1 MSITKELIKQFRGD
15 FAAAVAA
22 LESKYGVTVTLGNV
36 SFSTDRFS
44 GKVEVVKQG
53 AVSQEVLWYQQNE
66 KFRNWPPL
74 GTQIVYGGKTY
85 VIAGL
90 VKGSR
95 SVQVELGGKLYRLPV
110 AAFETAIQG
119 MRERG
124 PKLVQTPMPSKSLG
138 DELIKFCRDV
148 NELSCKQVDA
158 INAAHKAG
166 KSLFGAT
173 YVEMPSVLL
182 QPYFL
187 EGLTPEQ
194 TLRAIAAE
202 AEAEGRAEAA
212 AS

>member
-36 SFSTDRFS
+36 SFSSDRFS
-44 GKVEVVKQG
+44 GKLEVVKQG

-74 GTQIVYGGKTY
+74 GTQIIHGGKAY

-90 VKGSR
+90 VKGGR
-95 SVQVELGGKLYRLPV
+95 SVQVEMGGKTYRMPM

-119 MRERG
+119 VRERA
-124 PKLVQTPMPSKSLG
+124 PKLVQTAMPNKSLG
-138 DELIKFCRDV
+138 DELIKFCREV

-158 INAAHKAG
+158 INVAHKAG

-173 YVEMPSVLL
+173 HVEMPSIML

-187 EGLTPEQ
+187 EGLTPGE
-194 TLRAIAAE
+194 TLKAIAAE